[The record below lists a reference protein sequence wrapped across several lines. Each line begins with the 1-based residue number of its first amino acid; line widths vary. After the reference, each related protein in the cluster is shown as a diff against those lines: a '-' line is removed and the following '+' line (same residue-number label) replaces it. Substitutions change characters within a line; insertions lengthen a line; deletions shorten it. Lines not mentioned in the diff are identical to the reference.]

1 MSVNQGIAT
10 SVPEKVEEVRV
21 GGVHVSYKFV
31 RLQNSCNK
39 IGILQTKLKY
49 DLMLSKWT
57 LNLTGVK
64 DWGSTV
70 ALCLYIF
77 QTT

>member
-21 GGVHVSYKFV
+21 GGAHVSYKFV

-49 DLMLSKWT
+49 DLMLSK
-57 LNLTGVK
+57 
-64 DWGSTV
+64 
-70 ALCLYIF
+70 
-77 QTT
+77 